1 MSSVS
6 EAMQALSCA
15 SLLLLPVAVATASAN
30 ESELSEVIITAGRIP
45 QPQAEVPAT
54 TRLLGRNELERL
66 PVRSMGEALATLPNV
81 ILRQSGSLFD
91 EASPSMYGISAQPRA
106 PSRTVVAID
115 GVPLNSGLVPETSVN
130 LLPIGLVERVELVQ
144 GPGSVAYGSNATT
157 GVLNLVVRRP
167 EGWLAEADLL
177 AGERWNTQ
185 AVDLRVGHGST
196 GEYSWIASIGRRSTD
211 GHLQPQGRKDFS
223 DSELQN
229 LAVLGERRW
238 GAWTIDAAW
247 LRYDFDRHDPSA
259 LEVGV
264 PPGPTAREE
273 RGYRSH
279 GTLGARWSV
288 DEALTAELRYT
299 RNASSIRSAQTFR
312 QPAVGPAAANPSNE
326 TVVNDGW
333 LAQLLWSAGP
343 HRLSGG
349 IEYQSVDLENRI
361 ANSARSGNVRGAFVQ
376 YRHLSFEGRLA
387 LLAGYRYDE
396 ASTYRES
403 SGSPQLGAIWRS
415 ADQRWRWRLN
425 LARAFN
431 APTFNELFSTGGVR
445 GNAALRAQTLRLID
459 TGVTWQATE
468 ALSADLSIFDAKLRD
483 PIFPRPNPA
492 LGPGIRQ
499 FQNVGPGV
507 DTQGIVLAL
516 DWSVDRNLRI
526 GGSYTYLDPGSATFH
541 TARHSAK
548 IQAVYDPAPWYVGLA
563 ARHESKRYWRDG
575 FLNPT
580 SDYTVADVR
589 AGWRFSEHLS
599 TELSIYNVT
608 DEAYATTAS
617 IGATT
622 SVDLPRPARHA
633 MLQLNVRF

>member
-1 MSSVS
+1 MSNISRATHSLCCV
-6 EAMQALSCA
+6 
-15 SLLLLPVAVATASAN
+15 LLLLPVGVVAAVTG
-30 ESELSEVIITAGRIP
+30 ERELSEVVVTADRIT
-45 QPQAEVPAT
+45 QPQAEVPSS
-54 TRLLGRNELERL
+54 TRVLVREDLDQL
-66 PVRSMGEALATLPNV
+66 PLRTMGEALASMPNV
-81 ILRQSGSLFD
+81 LLRQSGSLFD
-91 EASPSMYGISAQPRA
+91 EGSPSMYGISGQPRA

-115 GVPLNSGLVPETSVN
+115 GVPLNSGLVPETSLN
-130 LLPIGLVERVELVQ
+130 LLPLGLIERVELVQ
-144 GPGSVAYGSNATT
+144 GPGSAAYGSNATT
-157 GVLNLVVRRP
+157 GVLNLMARRP
-167 EGWLAEADLL
+167 DGWLAEADLL

-185 AVDLRVGHGST
+185 GADLRLGHGRE
-196 GEYSWIASIGRRSTD
+196 GEYSWIAGIGRRSTD
-211 GHLQPQGRKDFS
+211 GHLQPQGRNDFS
-223 DSELQN
+223 DSTLDN
-229 LAVLGERRW
+229 LAVLGERRL
-238 GAWTIDAAW
+238 GVWTIDAAW
-247 LRYDFDRHDPSA
+247 LRHDFDRHDPSA

-279 GTLGARWSV
+279 GTLGARWSA
-288 DEALTAELRYT
+288 DEALVAELRYT

-326 TVVNDGW
+326 TVLNDGW
-333 LAQLLWSAGP
+333 LAQLLWSSGP
-343 HRLSGG
+343 HRLSSG

-361 ANSARSGNVRGAFVQ
+361 ANLARSGNVRGAFVQ

-387 LLAGYRYDE
+387 LLAGYRYDD
-396 ASTYRES
+396 ASTFAES
-403 SGSPQLGAIWRS
+403 SGSPKLGAVWNS
-415 ADQRWRWRLN
+415 ADARWRWRLN
-425 LARAFN
+425 LSRAFN
-431 APTFNELFSTGGVR
+431 APTFNELFSTGRVR
-445 GNAALRAQTLRLID
+445 GNPALRAQTLRLID

-468 ALSADLSIFDAKLRD
+468 ALNADLSFFAAKLRD

-492 LGPGIRQ
+492 LGAGIRQ

-516 DWSVDRNLRI
+516 DWRVDQSLRI

-548 IQAVYDPAPWYVGLA
+548 VQAVYDPAPWYVGIT
-563 ARHESKRYWRDG
+563 ARHESNRYWRDD

-580 SDYTVADVR
+580 SDYTVADLR

-599 TELSIYNVT
+599 AELSLYNVT

-622 SVDLPRPARHA
+622 SVDLPSPARHA
-633 MLQLNVRF
+633 MMQINARF